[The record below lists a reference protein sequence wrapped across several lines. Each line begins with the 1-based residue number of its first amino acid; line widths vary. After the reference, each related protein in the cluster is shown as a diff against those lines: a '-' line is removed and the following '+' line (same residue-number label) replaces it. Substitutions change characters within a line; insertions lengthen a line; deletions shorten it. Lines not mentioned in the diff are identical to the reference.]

1 MEFWETSH
9 MAKVNVEASL
19 SSEQLLKAVSQL
31 NSPDLEEF
39 VQRVLVL
46 QAQRRVLSLSHDED
60 QLLRDV
66 HRRLP
71 ADLRHRYDTLVAKR
85 RAETLTH
92 EEHEELLRLAN
103 EVEAHNTR
111 RVESLAKLS
120 LLRQVPLDQLMM
132 DLDLHWP
139 EDA

>member
-1 MEFWETSH
+1 
-9 MAKVNVEASL
+9 MAKVSVEASL
-19 SSEQLLKAVSQL
+19 SSEELLKAVSQL
-31 NSPDLEEF
+31 SPPDLDEF

-46 QAQRRVLSLSHDED
+46 QAQRRMLRVPQSED
-60 QLLRDV
+60 VLLREI
-66 HRRLP
+66 HRGQP
-71 ADLRHRYDTLVAKR
+71 ADLKYRYDALAAKR

-92 EEHEELLRLAN
+92 EEHEELLRLTE

-111 RVESLAKLS
+111 RVESLVQLS
-120 LLRQVPLDQLMM
+120 LLRHVPLDQLTK